1 MKKSYKSDILEYIH
15 LLKKGVD
22 FEFAVPV
29 PSISRL
35 FNRLKEAGFIDEGTT
50 EGCFKVIFGI
60 PINRKKEDF
69 EKVVWK
75 RDLQLLRYFLFRII
89 KLESWKINSIA
100 FYVFRSKSN
109 TLVHLPKSDKK
120 RLENASGIDLLKDI
134 IDEYLGENEGKTLNG
149 GNF

>member
-15 LLKKGVD
+15 LLKNGVD

-50 EGCFKVIFGI
+50 EGCFKIIFGI

-69 EKVVWK
+69 EKVLWK

-89 KLESWKINSIA
+89 KLQYWEIDSIA
-100 FYVFRSKSN
+100 FNVFRSKYN
-109 TLVHLPKSDKK
+109 ERINLPKSDKK

-134 IDEYLGENEGKTLNG
+134 IDEYLGENEEKTSNRGKV
-149 GNF
+149 